1 MKKLMMAIA
10 ITSIFAACQGKKE
23 TLESK
28 NTGVLIDTSTLYD
41 NSASTDMA
49 SMAQNQV
56 LPVYAANT
64 NVRTS
69 NNRQSTSNRVNRSA
83 STSNAGTTSNNSTN
97 AVQPVRKKG
106 MSSAA
111 KDAIIGGVGGAVIG
125 AVVSKNKVKG
135 AVIGGVIGGAGG
147 YIIGRKKD
155 KRTGRV
161 R

>member
-10 ITSIFAACQGKKE
+10 ITSVFAACQGKKE

-56 LPVYAANT
+56 LPVYAANE

-69 NNRQSTSNRVNRSA
+69 NSGNSSTRRITKSA
-83 STSNAGTTSNNSTN
+83 TTTNAATTSNNSST
-97 AVQPVRKKG
+97 AVQPRKKG
-106 MSSAA
+106 MSHAA
-111 KDAIIGGVGGAVIG
+111 KDAIIGGVGGAIVG

-135 AVIGGVIGGAGG
+135 AVIGGVVGGAGG

-155 KRTGRV
+155 KKTGRV